1 MRHRARIAATTV
13 IVLVVVVA
21 RQVAADEVDPAVGH
35 EPVVSRGS
43 VCRCCVRGD
52 RRWVTADGLVEN
64 VRVAAAVAG
73 VVDDLVGFGGE
84 VKVAAGLLV
93 LLQLVC
99 GMSVVGRFV
108 GRFGFLNRSQSR
120 LPIRSRIADE

>member
-21 RQVAADEVDPAVGH
+21 RQVADEVDPAVGH

-43 VCRCCVRGD
+43 VCRCCVGGD

-64 VRVAAAVAG
+64 VRVAAAVVG

-99 GMSVVGRFV
+99 GMGVVGRFV